1 MESESIPKSNQSK
14 LSETEELFKV
24 ATELYNIYKNDMEN
38 ELKEYSAN
46 NNRDVINLTI
56 YSNSHTKTMQNYIT
70 KIIERYYHIFIK
82 AVFQDDLETIKY
94 LNNTSKI
101 NLKDKTYYREDYAD
115 YPLLISIEYGFD
127 DITKYLIENGMDM
140 NIAEGLLVESA
151 IDFQRFDIVEYMI
164 KNGFNLKNLGS
175 DAKDEIIYYFTSDSY
190 MI

>member
-1 MESESIPKSNQSK
+1 MESESTPIEFPD
-14 LSETEELFKV
+14 TEELFRV

-70 KIIERYYHIFIK
+70 RIIERYYHIFIK
-82 AVFQDDLETIKY
+82 AVFQNDLETIEY

-101 NLKDKTYYREDYAD
+101 NLKDKTYYREDYSN

-164 KNGFNLKNLGS
+164 KNGFNLKILGS

-190 MI
+190 TI

>member
-1 MESESIPKSNQSK
+1 MESEST
-14 LSETEELFKV
+14 ETEELFKV

-46 NNRDVINLTI
+46 NNRDIINLTI
-56 YSNSHTKTMQNYIT
+56 YSNSQPETMQNYIIR
-70 KIIERYYHIFIK
+70 IIERYYYIFIK
-82 AVFQDDLETIKY
+82 AVFQNDLEAIKY
-94 LNNTSKI
+94 LNNSGKI

-164 KNGFNLKNLGS
+164 KNGFNLKILGS
-175 DAKDEIIYYFTSDSY
+175 AVKDEIIYYFTRDAQTG
-190 MI
+190 

>member
-1 MESESIPKSNQSK
+1 MESVSNPKSNQSE
-14 LSETEELFKV
+14 LSENEELFKV

-82 AVFQDDLETIKY
+82 AVFQNDLETIKY

-164 KNGFNLKNLGS
+164 KNGFNLKTLGS